1 MKENNAILRLE
12 NVGFQVDETV
22 ILNNINLQLRAG
34 EFKLITGPS
43 GCGKSTLL
51 KIIASLLSPTSG
63 QIFLPIAIL
72 RRCRRKPTASR
83 SPTARRPRRC
93 LVTRSMTI

>member
-12 NVGFQVDETV
+12 HVGFQVDETV

-43 GCGKSTLL
+43 G
-51 KIIASLLSPTSG
+51 
-63 QIFLPIAIL
+63 
-72 RRCRRKPTASR
+72 
-83 SPTARRPRRC
+83 
-93 LVTRSMTI
+93 